1 MNLIDL
7 RGCLSAHKGAREDL
21 PFGPDVLVYKVMNKM
36 FALVSW
42 QETPLR
48 ISLKCEPHHALVL
61 RSIFDAIIPGYHLNK
76 DHWNTVVLDESI
88 TEPLIKEMID
98 ESYRL
103 VVEGLTRS
111 ERKQLENLPDRYRT

>member
-61 RSIFDAIIPGYHLNK
+61 RSIFDAIIPGYHL
-76 DHWNTVVLDESI
+76 SI